1 MIRRSTTRA
10 AWPRFSSCGSA
21 LDEPPCLTISVEGA
35 REGMFPSNA
44 GTSPTVRAERLAIEI
59 VLERSAWALCLIV
72 NTNLNEPKI
81 NNL

>member
-1 MIRRSTTRA
+1 
-10 AWPRFSSCGSA
+10 
-21 LDEPPCLTISVEGA
+21 
-35 REGMFPSNA
+35 MFPSNA
-44 GTSPTVRAERLAIEI
+44 GTSPTVRAKRLAIEI